1 MEVTPEV
8 SEEVLEAIEK
18 TRFLLL
24 PDSVYKPKEKG
35 SAATTLLDRLG
46 GPAPLK
52 AVINDF
58 YDQVGEVKLT
68 ALLMFCPALSCSVL
82 PCSWS
87 VLLCHGLSCSVMV
100 CPALSWSVLL
110 CHVLSCSV
118 LFCSVLF
125 CPALTCPVLSSPFLS
140 VLFCCILFR
149 SIAFR
154 SVPFPFPFLFRSVL
168 APACPCQLRTAPYLL
183 CLPAPDCP
191 LPAPTWPPV
200 QLEVHEMTVMFF
212 EGVNMHDQRERQ
224 VK

>member
-1 MEVTPEV
+1 MGEMEVTPEV

-87 VLLCHGLSCSVMV
+87 VLLCHGLSCSIMV
-100 CPALSWSVLL
+100 CPALSCSVLL
-110 CHVLSCSV
+110 CSV
-118 LFCSVLF
+118 LFCSVLS
-125 CPALTCPVLSSPFLS
+125 CSDLSCPVLSFSLCPVLLHSVPFH
-140 VLFCCILFR
+140 CIPFR
-149 SIAFR
+149 SF
-154 SVPFPFPFLFRSVL
+154 SVPVPFPF
-168 APACPCQLRTAPYLL
+168 CPGS
-183 CLPAPDCP
+183 CLP
-191 LPAPTWPPV
+191 LPAPNRPLPAVPTC
-200 QLEVHEMTVMFF
+200 T
-212 EGVNMHDQRERQ
+212 
-224 VK
+224 